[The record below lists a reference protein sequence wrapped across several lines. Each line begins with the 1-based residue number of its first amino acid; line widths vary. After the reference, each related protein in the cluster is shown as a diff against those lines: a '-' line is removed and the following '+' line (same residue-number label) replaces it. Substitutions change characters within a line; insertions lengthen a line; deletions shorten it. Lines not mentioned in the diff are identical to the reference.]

1 MFRGGLEPWHLVVLF
16 VVFMALFGYRKLPE
30 ATRSIGRSLRIFKS
44 EMKGMHD
51 EEPEK
56 PAERSEAASPAV
68 IEGMASAPAGEEARE
83 TTESAG
89 ARTPPPSGS

>member
-56 PAERSEAASPAV
+56 SGERSESKPPAV
-68 IEGMASAPAGEEARE
+68 IEGRASASADESPRE
-83 TTESAG
+83 TAESAG